1 MTEFSTTATES
12 LYQYVP
18 DSTPHTATFA
28 AVSRRF
34 QGFIGD
40 FRFSRPL
47 RFRWDSQRKRLPP
60 SLAVQGA
67 PVNSDAEV
75 ETTMA
80 ELARQKRGGVLDL
93 PSIFIVTH
101 REAIIALAARHQLPA
116 VYSYSFFAEA
126 GGLCPMVS
134 TSICIAARP
143 MMSIT
148 SQGRQAG

>member
-1 MTEFSTTATES
+1 
-12 LYQYVP
+12 
-18 DSTPHTATFA
+18 
-28 AVSRRF
+28 
-34 QGFIGD
+34 
-40 FRFSRPL
+40 
-47 RFRWDSQRKRLPP
+47 
-60 SLAVQGA
+60 
-67 PVNSDAEV
+67 
-75 ETTMA
+75 MA
-80 ELARQKRGGVLDL
+80 ELARQKRGVLVL

-134 TSICIAARP
+134 TSTICIAARP